1 MIQGC
6 REAMR
11 AELMDSDDEGIIW
24 LPYVAEFNFSRRA
37 GGCLPSQL
45 AEVSAHAS
53 YTGEASSFMWKVAG
67 CRDGI
72 VYGCGSTE
80 HGQLPYL
87 RFSQDGSADSLE
99 EASMSAAE
107 LENIPARNE
116 ITIPTQLRLPV
127 RQACSCPNKSTQ
139 IDQHCK

>member
-1 MIQGC
+1 MPHVKTAAS
-6 REAMR
+6 RE
-11 AELMDSDDEGIIW
+11 
-24 LPYVAEFNFSRRA
+24 
-37 GGCLPSQL
+37 QL
-45 AEVSAHAS
+45 
-53 YTGEASSFMWKVAG
+53 TM
-67 CRDGI
+67 CRDGT

-80 HGQLPYL
+80 QGQLPYL

-127 RQACSCPNKSTQ
+127 RQACTILTQ
-139 IDQHCK
+139 NTGPYLMAWPFFTLCRAVPPGASW

>member
-1 MIQGC
+1 
-6 REAMR
+6 
-11 AELMDSDDEGIIW
+11 
-24 LPYVAEFNFSRRA
+24 
-37 GGCLPSQL
+37 
-45 AEVSAHAS
+45 
-53 YTGEASSFMWKVAG
+53 MWKLAA
-67 CRDGI
+67 CRDGK

-107 LENIPARNE
+107 LENVPARNE

-127 RQACSCPNKSTQ
+127 RQACSLPLQSSW
-139 IDQHCK
+139 IDHHCK